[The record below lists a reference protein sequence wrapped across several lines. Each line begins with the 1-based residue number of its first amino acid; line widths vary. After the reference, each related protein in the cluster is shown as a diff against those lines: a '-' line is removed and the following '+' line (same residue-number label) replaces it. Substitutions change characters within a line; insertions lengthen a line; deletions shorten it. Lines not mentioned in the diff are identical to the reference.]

1 MLVPTMSGKYFLSL
15 FEEIIRLA
23 KFNTQ
28 KTLKSGVCSSK
39 SVCGRFYFFQL
50 FFIVF
55 LSLLLPVSG
64 SACRKESE
72 GKEGKQ
78 RFEEKSD
85 GEIRSFSF
93 SQQSGPIF
101 KRSFSEVFFSRVRS
115 C

>member
-1 MLVPTMSGKYFLSL
+1 M
-15 FEEIIRLA
+15 
-23 KFNTQ
+23 
-28 KTLKSGVCSSK
+28 
-39 SVCGRFYFFQL
+39 
-50 FFIVF
+50 
-55 LSLLLPVSG
+55 SG

-101 KRSFSEVFFSRVRS
+101 KRSFLEVTFFGACVLLMDNILNGSGAKTTFFDDGNLRYNT
-115 C
+115 

>member
-1 MLVPTMSGKYFLSL
+1 M
-15 FEEIIRLA
+15 
-23 KFNTQ
+23 
-28 KTLKSGVCSSK
+28 
-39 SVCGRFYFFQL
+39 
-50 FFIVF
+50 F

-64 SACRKESE
+64 SARRKESE

-101 KRSFSEVFFSRVRS
+101 KRSFSVVFFRACALLMDNILNGSAGSAAFTTFFRDDGNWRYLRYII
-115 C
+115 